1 MVVPDGTP
9 PQHFLAFG
17 QKRRPLRRVVHG
29 TAQGARD
36 LWPAELRSSFPAD
49 RQRLSQHFGSFRAL
63 AGVKENTSLH
73 FESLRL
79 EAPRAELSGKLHRTS
94 QVVPYRAELARLM
107 AGEGTQRFGQ

>member
-29 TAQGARD
+29 TAQGAGD
-36 LWPAELRSSFPAD
+36 FWPAELRSSFPAD
-49 RQRLSQHFGSFRAL
+49 RQRLSQHFGSFRTS
-63 AGVKENTSLH
+63 AGVNENASLH

-79 EAPRAELSGKLHRTS
+79 EPPRAELSGKLHRSS
-94 QVVPYRAELARLM
+94 QVVPHRVEVAKLI
-107 AGEGTQRFGQ
+107 AGE